1 MFITV
6 KIIGLDSLKDT
17 LSNDVIMNEMRLMIV
32 NGGLIMNIHDFRFDG
47 SKKFDIEKFKT
58 KQEGDFKNRDEAED
72 RRDDHILDLQGLQ
85 DRLYAE
91 GKEGVLIIFQAMD
104 AAGKDGAVKYVMSGI
119 NPAGV
124 SVHNFKVPS
133 SEEMAHDY
141 LWRAMKVA
149 PSRGMITIFNRS
161 YYEDVLVVKVH
172 DLHKKAALP
181 PRVVTDDIFEDRY
194 EQIKNYE
201 KHLHQNGFRVI
212 KIFLNISKEEQKKQF
227 IQRIDDPSKNWK
239 FSDGDIVERGYW
251 DKYME
256 AYEDAI
262 NATATLDCPWYVVP
276 SDKKWFAR
284 AVIAQIVVSTLE
296 SMNPQYPEVSE
307 ERKQKLVE
315 FKELLMNE
323 K

>member
-1 MFITV
+1 MDI
-6 KIIGLDSLKDT
+6 K
-17 LSNDVIMNEMRLMIV
+17 
-32 NGGLIMNIHDFRFDG
+32 DFRFDG
-47 SKKFDIEKFKT
+47 TKKFKVKKFDTSQVGNYVDRE
-58 KQEGDFKNRDEAED
+58 EAEN
-72 RRDDHILDLQGLQ
+72 RREDHIMDLQGLQ

-104 AAGKDGAVKYVMSGI
+104 AAGKDGAVKYVMSGV

-133 SEEMAHDY
+133 SEELAHDY

-149 PSRGMITIFNRS
+149 PQRGMITIFNRS

-172 DLHKKAALP
+172 KLHKKVSLP
-181 PRVVTDDIFEDRY
+181 ERVVTDDIFEDRY
-194 EQIKNYE
+194 EQIRNYE

-227 IQRIDDPSKNWK
+227 LQRIDDPAKNWK
-239 FSDGDIVERGYW
+239 FNDGDIAERGYW
-251 DKYME
+251 KKYMK

-262 NATATLDCPWYVVP
+262 NATATPECPWYVVP

-284 AVIAQIVVSTLE
+284 ALIADIVVSTLE
-296 SMNPQYPEVSE
+296 SINPQYPEVSE
-307 ERKQKLVE
+307 ERKIKLAE
-315 FKELLMNE
+315 FREMLINE
-323 K
+323 M